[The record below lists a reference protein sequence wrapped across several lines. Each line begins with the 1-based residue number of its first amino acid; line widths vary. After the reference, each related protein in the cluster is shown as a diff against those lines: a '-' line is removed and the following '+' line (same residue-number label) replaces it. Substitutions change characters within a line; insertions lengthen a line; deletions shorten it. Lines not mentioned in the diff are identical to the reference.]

1 MKRKILITILTIVI
15 LVTSVLVFTSCNQ
28 SETVNYNI
36 KKDADNF
43 AVYRRMTFI
52 NLRTDKILYA
62 AEGYFSLH
70 DSSTNE
76 ISITFKVS
84 ENEYSLNYFLIG
96 ENVVYVIEQIENT
109 TTDPYH
115 WHIYWYVPVP
125 DIVDYN

>member
-1 MKRKILITILTIVI
+1 MKRKILVSILIVI
-15 LVTSVLVFTSCNQ
+15 ILITSVLVFTSCNH
-28 SETVNYNI
+28 STTVNHNI

-43 AVYRRMTFI
+43 TVYRRMTFI

-70 DSSTNE
+70 NSAANE
-76 ISITFKVS
+76 IAITFKVA
-84 ENEYSLNYFLIG
+84 EDQYSLNYFLIG
-96 ENVVYVIEQIENT
+96 ENVVYVIEQVENT
-109 TTDPYH
+109 TADPYH